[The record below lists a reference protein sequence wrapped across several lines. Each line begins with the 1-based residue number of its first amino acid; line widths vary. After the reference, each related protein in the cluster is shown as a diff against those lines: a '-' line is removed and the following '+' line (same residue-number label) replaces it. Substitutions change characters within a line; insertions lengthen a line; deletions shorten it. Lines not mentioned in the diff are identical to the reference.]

1 MRLPRYVSLP
11 AEGHGGVEPRI
22 EAATPSHRFAFEAKI
37 ATKKN
42 IFETRKIIFATK
54 KNIFETRKIIFAT
67 KKMRLGGKNIF
78 LGVKNFDP

>member
-42 IFETRKIIFATK
+42 IFET
-54 KNIFETRKIIFAT
+54 KNIIFAT